1 MKKKTTPVPFALL
14 ALAGFVVLA
23 SIYMARSGPS
33 VAPDFPTNTMISD
46 QSEVVIDIP
55 AGSSGSSIA
64 QILFEKG
71 VIKSAEAFFRVAVGD
86 KRSEK
91 IAPGNHR
98 ISQNISARQALE
110 QLLDPD
116 RIPNLIRIYEGGWKS
131 EVVMALVKYGFAISD
146 INRAFST
153 VVLPKGFRDSEGLLF
168 PAQYSFAKGTTALQA
183 VQSMIDR
190 FSAEPIAKQI
200 LAGSKDFSAL
210 QLLTIASIVQA
221 EGDEKDFSKVSQVI
235 RNRLKIGMPLQMD
248 STVHFVKKVRG
259 QIFLSS
265 QSTLLNSPY
274 NTYRKYGLPPGP
286 IGSPGK
292 SAMSATLNPTVG
304 DWLYF
309 ITVAP
314 GDTRFTKSND
324 EFNAWK
330 ALYIKNRKAGAFE

>member
-1 MKKKTTPVPFALL
+1 MKFRLLGIFVLIALV
-14 ALAGFVVLA
+14 GVVFNV
-23 SIYMARSGPS
+23 RSGPS
-33 VAPDFPTNTMISD
+33 VAPDFPTNTTLTN

-91 IAPGNHR
+91 IAPGKHR

-110 QLLDPD
+110 QLLDAN
-116 RIPNLIRIYEGGWKS
+116 RIPNLIRIFEGGWKS
-131 EVVMALVKYGFAISD
+131 EVISALNNYGFTRTEVSQALES
-146 INRAFST
+146 
-153 VVLPKGFRDSEGLLF
+153 VVLPKGFKDAEGLLF
-168 PAQYSFAKGTTALQA
+168 PAQYSFEDGTSALQA
-183 VQSMIDR
+183 IQAMVDR
-190 FSAEPIAKQI
+190 FSAEPIAQQI
-200 LAGSKDFSAL
+200 LLGNKKFSSL

-221 EGDEKDFSKVSQVI
+221 EGDEKDFAKVSQVI
-235 RNRLKIGMPLQMD
+235 LNRLNIGMPLQMD

-286 IGSPGK
+286 IGSPGI
-292 SAMSATLNPTVG
+292 SAMSATLSPTVG

-324 EFNAWK
+324 EFNTWK

>member
-1 MKKKTTPVPFALL
+1 MKKRTTPVPFALL

-23 SIYMARSGPS
+23 GIYMARSGPT
-33 VAPDFPTNTMISD
+33 VAPDFPTNTMISY

-131 EVVMALVKYGFAISD
+131 EVVMALVKYGFAMSD
-146 INRAFST
+146 INRAFSI

-190 FSAEPIAKQI
+190 FSSEPIAKQI

-235 RNRLKIGMPLQMD
+235 RNRLKNGMPLQMD

-286 IGSPGK
+286 IGSPGT
-292 SAMSATLNPTVG
+292 SAMSATLNPAVG